1 MDSIRQKHPLPDWR
15 NLGVIFRVILGI
27 NLLSLGAALTGATS
41 FWHWVERFLENSA
54 WVELL
59 LLINLSLLA
68 LLRNFL
74 WRCPPRV
81 AQGLLILLAAVST
94 LLLHDSMRFFALTGP
109 AGIWRPCLMAMSA
122 ATCLLFYFELRAEAL
137 SPRLEEA
144 RLSVLN
150 ARIRPHFFFN
160 SLNTVLALIRSDP
173 RNAENVLENLSELFR
188 ALLKTPHELVL
199 LSEEIAL
206 GRRYLEIEK
215 LRLGERLRIF
225 WEIEA
230 LPQDTRVP
238 PLILQPLLENA
249 VYHGIESSDDGGEI
263 RTRISLSGE
272 FVQLEITNSVT
283 HNRAKPDGNRIALE
297 NIRQRLALYYDLEAR
312 LERHEANGLYQVQII
327 LPCRTD
333 NLSLPG

>member
-27 NLLSLGAALTGATS
+27 NLISLGAALSNASS
-41 FWHWVERFLENSA
+41 FRHWVERFMENAA

-68 LLRNFL
+68 LLRNLL
-74 WRCPPRV
+74 WRCPPRI
-81 AQGLLILLAAVST
+81 AQTIPVLLAALTT
-94 LLLHDSMRFFALTGP
+94 LLLHDSMRFFMLTEST
-109 AGIWRPCLMAMSA
+109 AIWRPCLMAMAS
-122 ATCLLFYFELRAEAL
+122 ATCLIFYFELRAEAL

-144 RLSVLN
+144 RLSALN

-215 LRLGERLRIF
+215 LRLGERLRIS

-249 VYHGIESSDDGGEI
+249 VYHGIESSD
-263 RTRISLSGE
+263 
-272 FVQLEITNSVT
+272 
-283 HNRAKPDGNRIALE
+283 
-297 NIRQRLALYYDLEAR
+297 
-312 LERHEANGLYQVQII
+312 
-327 LPCRTD
+327 
-333 NLSLPG
+333 